1 MNRSGKQMMDK
12 EEMKKQIEQLD
23 KEIDSM
29 IHKKCELQEEYFKLY
44 KLDDIKKKYLNKY
57 FIYRDNKYYCS
68 KKKSDYWN
76 VYYKVI
82 NVDENGGIIALEL
95 QKDIYGLITCRETM
109 IGVDPLNLEEITEK
123 EYIRETSKIL
133 KELQER
139 YK

>member
-1 MNRSGKQMMDK
+1 MMDK

-44 KLDDIKKKYLNKY
+44 KLDDIKKKYLDKY
-57 FIYRDNKYYCS
+57 YIYRNNSYSCPKE
-68 KKKSDYWN
+68 KSDYWN

-123 EYIRETSKIL
+123 EYIRETTKIL

>member
-1 MNRSGKQMMDK
+1 MDK

-44 KLDDIKKKYLNKY
+44 KLDDIKKKYLDKY
-57 FIYRDNKYYCS
+57 YIYRNNSYSCPKE
-68 KKKSDYWN
+68 KSDYWN

-95 QKDIYGLITCRETM
+95 QKNKYGIITSKETM

>member
-1 MNRSGKQMMDK
+1 MDK

-44 KLDDIKKKYLNKY
+44 KLDDIKKKYLDKY
-57 FIYRDNKYYCS
+57 YIYRNNSYSCPKE
-68 KKKSDYWN
+68 KSDYWN

-95 QKDIYGLITCRETM
+95 QKNKYGIITSKETM

-123 EYIRETSKIL
+123 EYIRETTKIL

>member
-1 MNRSGKQMMDK
+1 MMDK